1 MKIVLLLTA
10 CIEPTQFKNKVQR
23 NIASVRLKDYK
34 EALKRWLHHKD
45 DKISTVI
52 FAENSGYDLTE
63 IEHIFLTEN
72 IFHRNYKIFQSIAS
86 EVPSGLHY
94 GYSELELF
102 DKVINEVAII
112 SKEDF
117 LIKATGR
124 IYFPKISKLISK
136 TIPQYNFVADSRIY
150 SFLNWNKNY
159 VLSDLFITKVDWYKN
174 NLLDKRNIMI
184 ELNASHFELLLY
196 KLLYKNNELKNI
208 LLRFPFNV
216 NPVGLG
222 AHWNVNYQS
231 IQKKIS
237 YNFRAIFRILFP
249 KIWI

>member
-23 NIASVRLKDYK
+23 NIASVRLSDYK
-34 EALKRWLHHKD
+34 EALKLWLHHKD
-45 DKISTVI
+45 DKITTVI

-63 IEHIFLTEN
+63 IEQIFLTEN
-72 IFHRNYKIFQSIAS
+72 IFNRNYKIFQSTAS
-86 EVPSGLHY
+86 EVPNGLHY
-94 GYSELELF
+94 GYSELELI
-102 DKVINEVAII
+102 DKVINEVSLINN
-112 SKEDF
+112 EDF
-117 LIKATGR
+117 IIKATGR
-124 IYFPKISKLISK
+124 IYFPQISKLIFK

-150 SFLNWNKNY
+150 SFLKWNKNY
-159 VLSDLFITKVDWYKN
+159 VLSDLFITKVDWYIN
-174 NLLDKRNIMI
+174 NLLYKKNVMI
-184 ELNASHFELLLY
+184 ELNVSHFETLLFKEVY
-196 KLLYKNNELKNI
+196 DKHKKNI

-237 YNFRAIFRILFP
+237 YNFRAIFRYLFP